1 MPLKYEDDKYGLPDG
16 IAAVVRTHD
25 LTLEKIKDQSVR
37 DATIEA
43 MAERMRE
50 HYRETGQKSF
60 PPRVHKDLRAILD
73 RALQTEISPRAN
85 TPSKKQR
92 AKELADR
99 YRSRETGANRSQH
112 ERER

>member
-1 MPLKYEDDKYGLPDG
+1 MPLKYEDDMYGLPGG

-60 PPRVHKDLRAILD
+60 PPRVHKDFRAILD
-73 RALQTEISPRAN
+73 RAVQTEVSTRAYK
-85 TPSKKQR
+85 PSEKQR
-92 AKELADR
+92 AKEFADH
-99 YRSRETGANRSQH
+99 YRSRETGSNRRQH
-112 ERER
+112 ERE